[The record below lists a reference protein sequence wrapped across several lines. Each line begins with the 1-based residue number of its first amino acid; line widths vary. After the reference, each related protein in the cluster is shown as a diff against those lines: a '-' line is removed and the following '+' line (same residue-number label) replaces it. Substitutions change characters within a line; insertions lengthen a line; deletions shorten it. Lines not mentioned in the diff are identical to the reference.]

1 MVRRLASIEPLEGMI
16 FPRQMLSCFV
26 ILLLLSEP
34 RRDIHDTVSL
44 TLTDGEQANLTRD
57 AEQAN
62 PEVETSL
69 AGRGR
74 QQAVLWTR
82 VAGWNL

>member
-1 MVRRLASIEPLEGMI
+1 MFSDAAVGGG
-16 FPRQMLSCFV
+16 
-26 ILLLLSEP
+26 
-34 RRDIHDTVSL
+34 DIHDTASL
-44 TLTDGEQANLTRD
+44 TLTDGEQANVTRD

-69 AGRGR
+69 AGTDR
-74 QQAVLWTR
+74 QQPMLWTR

>member
-1 MVRRLASIEPLEGMI
+1 MITGCSVRRG
-16 FPRQMLSCFV
+16 
-26 ILLLLSEP
+26 
-34 RRDIHDTVSL
+34 DIDDTASL

-69 AGRGR
+69 AGR
-74 QQAVLWTR
+74 QQQQPMLWTR